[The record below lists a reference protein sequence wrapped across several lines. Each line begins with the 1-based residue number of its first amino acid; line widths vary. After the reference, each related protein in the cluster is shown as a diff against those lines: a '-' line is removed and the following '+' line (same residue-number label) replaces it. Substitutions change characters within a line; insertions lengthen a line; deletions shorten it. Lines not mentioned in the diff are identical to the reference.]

1 MSEKNLSAGAE
12 LYNAEQGENMAR
24 DAEYGSDRKDD
35 VTFAAGPASAAGE
48 PSFSSALT
56 EENAPYFEASGPV
69 QDAPNASFQYSAQD
83 YQQIAQPYSQNAVSY
98 AFDTPYAQK
107 LSWQNSYQQ
116 GCFDQPATPYVSNN
130 FSIGASS
137 DSESKPKSSPFASLR
152 SIKTLKDLFKNKLI
166 SNALLFVLSI
176 VMFFGALFAPI
187 GHSTVK
193 ISSTQEVDIS
203 FSGVESVQLFFTSFN
218 VMSDAQIAKT
228 ELYKETVALAD
239 TINFSSSKFSS
250 SKLDAIGTLLKNGI
264 YLNVASSGSDFRPA
278 IVFSAFVT
286 IAFVIVAAIFLY
298 KSAGAFFSALFDNGD
313 FDGSSESKDRSAV
326 HLLWYL
332 LAMIP
337 LLSYSFVQLCN
348 WGESVD
354 FAIYS
359 TGGSGSSWGVGLL
372 ATLALLVSAYLVV
385 SSVVLGEGRV
395 VEESRGERIKR
406 IVFLGFVFLLIISLF
421 LPAFGVTAKKGRK
434 KSEYFGLS
442 LSELGIPGSSTVDNY
457 DALSSWEWEEAIITS
472 AESAF
477 VKNSTFSE
485 SSVFNALVFGV
496 GEYDVRGLY
505 IATQLVTYTVFVL
518 LIFLFVRSIKIVAY
532 GEKYTSGT
540 AGFKNCVCSF
550 LIVNSVF
557 EVVLLMMARLSSFS
571 NLGSYI
577 SVGFGFGLILSLIC
591 VIGLFTVGPMLT
603 RMHSHKETA
612 YHAADVSYA
621 PYVVR

>member
-12 LYNAEQGENMAR
+12 LYNAEQGANMAR

-56 EENAPYFEASGPV
+56 EENAPYFEASGLV
-69 QDAPNASFQYSAQD
+69 QDAPNASFQYSAQY

-116 GCFDQPATPYVSNN
+116 GYFGQPVTPYVSNN

-152 SIKTLKDLFKNKLI
+152 SIKTLRDLFKNKLI

-218 VMSDAQIAKT
+218 MMSDAQIAKT

-442 LSELGIPGSSTVDNY
+442 LSELGIPGSSTVDSY
-457 DALSSWEWEEAIITS
+457 DTLSSWEWEEAIITS

-477 VKNSTFSE
+477 EKNSTFSE
-485 SSVFNALVFGV
+485 SEVFNALVFGV

-540 AGFKNCVCSF
+540 AGFKNYVCSF

-557 EVVLLMMARLSSFS
+557 EVVLLMMARFSSFS

>member
-56 EENAPYFEASGPV
+56 EENAPYFEASGLV
-69 QDAPNASFQYSAQD
+69 QDAPNASFQYSAQY

-116 GCFDQPATPYVSNN
+116 GYFGQPATPYVSNN

-152 SIKTLKDLFKNKLI
+152 SIKTLRDLFKNKLI

-218 VMSDAQIAKT
+218 MMSDAQIAKT

-298 KSAGAFFSALFDNGD
+298 KSAGAFFSALLDNGD

-442 LSELGIPGSSTVDNY
+442 LSELGIPGSSTVDSY
-457 DALSSWEWEEAIITS
+457 DTLSSWEWEEAIIIS

-477 VKNSTFSE
+477 EKNSAFSE
-485 SSVFNALVFGV
+485 SEVFNALVFGV

-505 IATQLVTYTVFVL
+505 IVTQLVTYTVFVL

-540 AGFKNCVCSF
+540 AGFKNYVCSF

-557 EVVLLMMARLSSFS
+557 EVVLLMMARFSSFS